1 MIHTSGSVEIRQ
13 PSDRV
18 FAFVSTVENAP
29 KWQSELTES
38 RLLTEGPLR
47 VGSKFKE
54 VVKLL
59 GRPIELICETTELE
73 PGRKLAFKS
82 DNDRTMQ
89 FDVTFLVEPQGG
101 SASRVT
107 ITSNTRVGG
116 LLRLLEPFFAGEV
129 KSASKKELERL
140 KAALE
145 NGR

>member
-1 MIHTSGSVEIRQ
+1 MIHTSGSVEISQ

-18 FAFVSTVENAP
+18 FAFMSTVDNAP
-29 KWQSELTES
+29 QWQSELTES

-54 VVKLL
+54 VVKFL

-82 DNDRTMQ
+82 ENDRRMQ

-101 SASRVT
+101 STSRVT
-107 ITSNTRVGG
+107 VSSNTRVG
-116 LLRLLEPFFAGEV
+116 
-129 KSASKKELERL
+129 
-140 KAALE
+140 
-145 NGR
+145 